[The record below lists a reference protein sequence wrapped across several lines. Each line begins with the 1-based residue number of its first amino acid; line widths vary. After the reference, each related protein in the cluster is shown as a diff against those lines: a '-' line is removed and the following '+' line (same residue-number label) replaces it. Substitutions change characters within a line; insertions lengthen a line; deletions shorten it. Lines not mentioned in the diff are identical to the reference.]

1 MKYRVFSLVVTL
13 GLATTAPLA
22 LAQSAALQ
30 DAQEAAAKVDISKY
44 LTSRTDARSQSFGF
58 GGTHEHAFTVD
69 KSGRYVFTSGTI
81 AGESND
87 YYIQAWLLDA
97 QGNVIASGDAQ
108 GQRGGLHLVENLEP
122 GEYVL
127 RVKANKFGSESTG
140 GNSYTIQ
147 VAGLSASGQR
157 LSSDES
163 GIEGGSGILFDSGDD
178 DGTTTAFVSNE
189 DAVATIAAPKPAAAA
204 AGDAAAD
211 AAPQAEEEDA
221 PRAFDEIVADVDI
234 RYQGEVLS
242 FDVAEAGTVSI
253 TSSTMIGSQDDYRLE
268 ARLLDASG
276 NVVASDAG
284 EGFEGDFAIETVLQP
299 GRYTVWVDGQKF
311 GAARSGVNNYTLR
324 VQQLD
329 TLQ

>member
-1 MKYRVFSLVVTL
+1 MKYRLFSLVVTL
-13 GLATTAPLA
+13 GLTATAPLVM
-22 LAQSAALQ
+22 AQSPALQ
-30 DAQEAAAKVDISKY
+30 DSMEAASKVDISKFF
-44 LTSRTDARSQSFGF
+44 TSRTDARSQSFGF

-69 KSGRYVFTSGTI
+69 KSGRYVFTSDTMPGQ
-81 AGESND
+81 SND
-87 YYIQAWLLDA
+87 YYIQAWLLDT
-97 QGNVIASGDAQ
+97 QGNVIATGDAQ
-108 GQRGGLHLVENLEP
+108 GERGGLELIETLEP
-122 GEYVL
+122 GDYVL

-140 GNSYTIQ
+140 GNSFTVQ
-147 VAGLSASGQR
+147 VAGLSASGER
-157 LSSDES
+157 LSNEES
-163 GIEGGSGILFDSGDD
+163 GIEGASGIMFDAGDD
-178 DGTTTAFVSNE
+178 DGTTTAFVNNE
-189 DAVATIAAPKPAAAA
+189 DAVATIAAPEPVAPAS
-204 AGDAAAD
+204 GDTVTNVE
-211 AAPQAEEEDA
+211 PQAEEGA
-221 PRAFDEIVADVDI
+221 PRAFDEIVADIKI
-234 RYQGEVLS
+234 RQSGEVLS

-299 GRYTVWVDGQKF
+299 GRYTIWVDGQKF